1 MATRPK
7 GYRPKGGV
15 KSIDAVRKSKAR
27 ASFTPRGIAS
37 IIGNSVL
44 DSPVGRVG
52 KVAKTGVVLSRMLS
66 KKAAA
71 KESKDVAVKS
81 AAGKRTYT
89 RATTSTRSRT
99 PGSTA
104 AKSKEKLNDKSKS
117 NAPLSRKGAKGF
129 KRTYPTAGKRIEMKE
144 AGPVVRKSAP
154 SKPAPKP
161 IKPSE
166 QRPRPGKVSRYQ
178 ARKIAE
184 ESAGRKARS
193 VAGNPN
199 RTSSTGAIVATAPKP
214 GVVITTTTSR
224 GTKVTGGIK
233 RTDYKEKSSGVRVK
247 RKAPMTAKEIAENK
261 IKSNV
266 AAKTTRSQARTE
278 KPKRRGTGKA
288 IQGAETNPRAVNVAR
303 PGKAKEAN
311 KVVTAPRTR
320 MGDPARGDFPKQ
332 TESRRVGLRNAA
344 SDSRNTF
351 KPTGRTPAERELEQ
365 VPDRIEIRRSGSS
378 KEFDPQAT
386 EAERRVNEGLR
397 NRVAGKEDTDLGKG
411 KYPDMPNSR
420 AVGERAR
427 QRPGIRK
434 RQQSAISD
442 SRARAN
448 TAMNKKGLTPAE
460 KKTLIMKSRAKAR
473 KIREGTK

>member
-7 GYRPKGGV
+7 GYRPKGNV
-15 KSIDAVRKSKAR
+15 KSIDAVRKAKAR

-37 IIGNSVL
+37 IVGNAVL
-44 DSPVGRVG
+44 DSPAGRVG
-52 KVAKTGVVLSRMLS
+52 KAAKTGVVLSKMLA

-71 KESKDVAVKS
+71 KENKDVAVKS

-89 RATTSTRSRT
+89 RATTPTRSRT

-104 AKSKEKLNDKSKS
+104 VKPKEKLNDKSKS
-117 NAPLSRKGAKGF
+117 NAPLSRKDAKGF
-129 KRTYPTAGKRIEMKE
+129 KRTYPTAGKKIEIKE

-154 SKPAPKP
+154 SKPAPKK

-199 RTSSTGAIVATAPKP
+199 RASSTGAIVATAPKP

-233 RTDYKEKSSGVRVK
+233 RTDYKEKSTGVRIK

-261 IKSNV
+261 INKNV
-266 AAKTTRSQARTE
+266 AAKTARSIKGGVGNR
-278 KPKRRGTGKA
+278 P
-288 IQGAETNPRAVNVAR
+288 AR
-303 PGKAKEAN
+303 PGGPKMDEPTKIKNKGLAVVSKGKRISRSPSLKDYEFEPGKIKEGSR
-311 KVVTAPRTR
+311 PSI
-320 MGDPARGDFPKQ
+320 
-332 TESRRVGLRNAA
+332 ESRESQNPSSRGTNLERAA
-344 SDSRNTF
+344 
-351 KPTGRTPAERELEQ
+351 KPFDEQ
-365 VPDRIEIRRSGSS
+365 
-378 KEFDPQAT
+378 AA
-386 EAERRVNEGLR
+386 EAERRVTQGLR
-397 NRVAGKEDTDLGKG
+397 NRTGGEYDLGKG
-411 KYPDMPNSR
+411 KNPDMPNSR

-434 RQQSAISD
+434 RQEMAVSE

-460 KKTLIMKSRAKAR
+460 KRTLIMKSRAKAR